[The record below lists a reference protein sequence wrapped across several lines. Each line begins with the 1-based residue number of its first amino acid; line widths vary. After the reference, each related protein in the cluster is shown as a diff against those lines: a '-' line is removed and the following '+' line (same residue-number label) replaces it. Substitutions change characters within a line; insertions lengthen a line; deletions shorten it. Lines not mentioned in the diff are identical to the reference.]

1 MISLFLDTCNHDIVI
16 GLLKDNKLISSN
28 IFSNDNNLSERLL
41 PSIKRLL
48 DENKINIKELNKIF
62 ISVGPGSFTGI
73 RIGVTVAKTIA
84 WSLKIDIIPISSL
97 EIIASTNTDSNY
109 ICSLV
114 DARRG
119 YVYGGLYDN
128 DLKPIFND
136 KYIKL
141 DELLSIINTS
151 YQNVEFISY
160 EPLFD
165 RIKKP
170 NINIE
175 KIVNKHI
182 NDESINP
189 HSVNPIYLKK
199 TEAEEKHDQ
208 RN

>member
-97 EIIASTNTDSNY
+97 EIIASTNTESKY
-109 ICSLV
+109 ICPV
-114 DARRG
+114 IDARRG